1 MQQLPQQQTSNLAVT
16 VAAGAHCS
24 GIISHFR
31 AAMSLRRF
39 VLSAS
44 VFWRL
49 SSAMS
54 VTSNECAVIGCGV
67 LGTSLCR
74 QLLESPEFADWKGT

>member
-1 MQQLPQQQTSNLAVT
+1 
-16 VAAGAHCS
+16 
-24 GIISHFR
+24 
-31 AAMSLRRF
+31 